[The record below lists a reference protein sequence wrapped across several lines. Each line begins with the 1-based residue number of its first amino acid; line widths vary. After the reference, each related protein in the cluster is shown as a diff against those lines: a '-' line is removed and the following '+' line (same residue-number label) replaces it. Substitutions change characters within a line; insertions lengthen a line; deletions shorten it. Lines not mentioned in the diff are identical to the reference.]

1 MSCGVGQTPLRN
13 QKVSEVGKANRSNN
27 SLHLHGYRRTSQ
39 DSRISSFNLRNIDQ
53 RCTILTFP
61 TLECDGQWRIVAL
74 PLQYFDHTNRFGTG
88 TQVNMN
94 SLHLV
99 SSPSVNSF
107 KVDGRETQKGSQP
120 DQITY
125 SAKPFRTRSLSG
137 SNVRQQFCNRTIAHK
152 MTKSNEMSYSSFRH
166 SSITCNDSSAVMF
179 KGSNATTFIDCSEED
194 KSAKKNAR
202 KKARRKGKHKKKH
215 LCDFGSTESEAYA
228 EYTCGSSASEICE
241 SSNGVV
247 TSSQSQNTCTCDID
261 EVDTLESI
269 LPSQAQKYGEITDS
283 SEIGSEDQQL
293 PRCQG
298 DIQRR
303 HPSHTGSLVG
313 IHQKDFTDM
322 HASLVSD
329 SVSVGSN
336 SEEGMSSSS
345 GHIVNPFNKK
355 SHEISQLELP
365 GSGTKKGSLY
375 LENSLCSI
383 SKTHDFTERTKHG
396 PARGSFDGRKAASG
410 KWDKQFK
417 SVSGKLGSMWNLH
430 GRTGIENG
438 HSVWQRVQKNDV
450 EKCNAEMKKTSSICS
465 QFDAILKDVPLQKR
479 NCNAASLATLPITE
493 DKRKL
498 KNKVPRKS
506 KRKVSPPKQESIG
519 YSRKESLPNKV
530 NLNAHAK
537 TSMPKNG
544 SLDDL
549 TSLDDNGVSKNHS
562 RSSSQ
567 LGYARV
573 ETLKSETVS
582 DFEVSPTCMEPC
594 ESVCDAAS
602 GLNNQDSLGE
612 NIFVPSHRS
621 NLLDMETPVYVPH
634 LMMNGVARTEKNSV
648 AENGKQIHNMG
659 SVLRKWIPIGIKECG
674 FTYSKSANLSVEHSN
689 GPDAEDGTRKDTF
702 EEKFTLSSKNL
713 ENGNHIPK
721 LRNVNSSINGKEN
734 NPNVANLS
742 AGATDLNKIGK
753 ALNDGYRAQMASE
766 AVQAATGGPI
776 AEFERLLHFCSPVI
790 CHSYSSVGC
799 ENCLSDQVPS
809 PLLCRHETPNMP
821 LGCLW
826 QWYEK
831 HGSYGLEIR
840 AEDYENT
847 KRLGIDQVEFCAY
860 FVPFLSAIQLFKN
873 SKTQSTRG
881 VSEDCDTD
889 PISTNST
896 NVSQLPIFSAL
907 VPQTH
912 SIEPSS
918 QSQVNGTRSAV
929 SPKEVKSVDM
939 ELVFEYFESEKPH
952 QRRGLYEKIQELVR
966 DDVSPKCK
974 MYGDP
979 VHLDSINMHDL
990 HPRSWYSVAW
1000 YPIYK
1005 IPDGNFR
1012 AAFLTYHSL
1021 GHFVRRISKM
1031 DYPSV
1036 DACVVSPV
1044 VGLKSYN
1051 AQHEQGE
1058 CWFRPRHSP
1067 TNITPENQGVS
1078 PSRILKERLRTLEE
1092 TASLMARA
1100 VVNKENRTSVNRHPD
1115 YEFFVSRQR

>member
-1 MSCGVGQTPLRN
+1 MSCGVGRSPLHNRR
-13 QKVSEVGKANRSNN
+13 VSEVGKVNRCNN
-27 SLHLHGYRRTSQ
+27 SLQLNGFRRSSQ

-53 RCTILTFP
+53 RCAILTFP
-61 TLECDGQWRIVAL
+61 TLEFDGQWRIVAL

-88 TQVNMN
+88 TRVNMN

-107 KVDGRETQKGSQP
+107 KVDGRETQKGPQP

-125 SAKPFRTRSLSG
+125 SAKPFRTRSLSV
-137 SNVRQQFCNRTIAHK
+137 SNVQQQFCNRTIAHK
-152 MTKSNEMSYSSFRH
+152 MTKSNEMSYSFSRH
-166 SSITCNDSSAVMF
+166 SSITCNDSSAVMS
-179 KGSNATTFIDCSEED
+179 KGSNATMFIDCSEED
-194 KSAKKNAR
+194 KSMKKNSR
-202 KKARRKGKHKKKH
+202 KKARRKGKHKKKP
-215 LCDFGSTESEAYA
+215 LCDFGSTESEACA
-228 EYTCGSSASEICE
+228 EYTCGSSASEIRE
-241 SSNGVV
+241 SSNGAV
-247 TSSQSQNTCTCDID
+247 TSSQSQNTSTCGID
-261 EVDTLESI
+261 EADTSESI

-293 PRCQG
+293 SRCQG
-298 DIQRR
+298 DIERR
-303 HPSHTGSLVG
+303 HPSQTGSLVG
-313 IHQKDFTDM
+313 RHQKDFSDM
-322 HASLVSD
+322 HDSLVSD

-336 SEEGMSSSS
+336 SEEGMNSSG
-345 GHIVNPFNKK
+345 GHIVNPFNENRHK
-355 SHEISQLELP
+355 ISQSELP
-365 GSGTKKGSLY
+365 GSGTKEGSFY
-375 LENSLCSI
+375 HENSLCSI
-383 SKTHDFTERTKHG
+383 SKTCDYTEGTNHG
-396 PARGSFDGRKAASG
+396 PARSSFDGRKAASG
-410 KWDKQFK
+410 KRDKQFK
-417 SVSGKLGSMWNLH
+417 SVSGKPGSLGNVH

-438 HSVWQRVQKNDV
+438 HSVWQRVQKSDA
-450 EKCNAEMKKTSSICS
+450 EKCNAEMKKTSSIAS
-465 QFDAILKDVPLQKR
+465 QVDAILKDSPLQKR
-479 NCNAASLATLPITE
+479 NCNAASLATLPSTE

-498 KNKVPRKS
+498 KNKVPRKL
-506 KRKVSPPKQESIG
+506 KRKVSPPKQDSGI
-519 YSRKESLPNKV
+519 YSRKESLPSKV

-537 TSMPKNG
+537 TSMSKSG
-544 SLDDL
+544 ILDDL
-549 TSLDDNGVSKNHS
+549 TSLHDNGVRKNHS

-573 ETLKSETVS
+573 ETLKSESVS
-582 DFEVSPTCMEPC
+582 DFEVVPTCMEPR

-612 NIFVPSHRS
+612 NMCVPSHRS
-621 NLLDMETPVYVPH
+621 NLLEMETPVYLPH
-634 LMMNGVARTEKNSV
+634 LMVNGVARTEKNLV
-648 AENGKQIHNMG
+648 AENGKQSHNLG
-659 SVLRKWIPIGIKECG
+659 SVLQKWIPIGIKESG
-674 FTYSKSANLSVEHSN
+674 FTYSKPVNLSLEHSN
-689 GPDAEDGTRKDTF
+689 GPDAEDGTRKNTF
-702 EEKFTLSSKNL
+702 EDNFALSSKSL

-721 LRNVNSSINGKEN
+721 VRNVNSTINGKEN
-734 NPNVANLS
+734 NPNGANLS
-742 AGATDLNKIGK
+742 AGATDLNKIAK

-799 ENCLSDQVPS
+799 ENCLLDQVPS
-809 PLLCRHETPNMP
+809 ALLCRHETPNMR

-840 AEDYENT
+840 AEDYGNT
-847 KRLGIDQVEFCAY
+847 KRLGIDQVEFRAY

-873 SKTQSTRG
+873 STTHSTPG
-881 VSEDCDTD
+881 ISEACDID
-889 PISTNST
+889 PTSTNST
-896 NVSQLPIFSAL
+896 NVSQPPIFSAL

-918 QSQVNGTRSAV
+918 QSQVNGIRSAV

-952 QRRGLYEKIQELVR
+952 QRRGLYEKIQELVN
-966 DDVSPKCK
+966 DDVSPKSK

-979 VHLDSINMHDL
+979 AQLNSINMHDL

-1021 GHFVRRISKM
+1021 GHFVRRSSET
-1031 DYPSV
+1031 DYPSL
-1036 DACVVSPV
+1036 DPCVVSPV

-1051 AQHEQGE
+1051 AQGE

-1067 TNITPENQGVS
+1067 ANITHENQGVS
-1078 PSRILKERLRTLEE
+1078 PSRILNERLRTLEE

-1100 VVNKENRTSVNRHPD
+1100 VVNKGNQTSVNRHPD

>member
-1 MSCGVGQTPLRN
+1 MSCGVERTPLHSR
-13 QKVSEVGKANRSNN
+13 KVSEVGKANRSRNF
-27 SLHLHGYRRTSQ
+27 LQLDGYRRSSQ

-61 TLECDGQWRIVAL
+61 TLECNGQWRIVAL
-74 PLQYFDHTNRFGTG
+74 PLQYFDHTNRFGNG

-99 SSPSVNSF
+99 PSPSVNPF
-107 KVDGRETQKGSQP
+107 KVNGRETQKGPQP

-137 SNVRQQFCNRTIAHK
+137 SNVQQQFRNRSIAHK
-152 MTKSNEMSYSSFRH
+152 MTKSSEMSYCSSRH
-166 SSITCNDSSAVMF
+166 SSITCYDSSAVIS
-179 KGSNATTFIDCSEED
+179 KGSNATMFIDCSEED
-194 KSAKKNAR
+194 KSTKRNAR

-215 LCDFGSTESEAYA
+215 SCDFGSSESEVCVEYA
-228 EYTCGSSASEICE
+228 CGSSASEICE
-241 SSNGVV
+241 SSSGVV

-261 EVDTLESI
+261 EVDTSKSI
-269 LPSQAQKYGEITDS
+269 LPSQAQKYGEHIDS
-283 SEIGSEDQQL
+283 SEISSEDLQQS
-293 PRCQG
+293 RCQG
-298 DIQRR
+298 DIERR

-313 IHQKDFTDM
+313 IHQKDFSDK
-322 HASLVSD
+322 HDSLVLD

-336 SEEGMSSSS
+336 SEEGMSSSG
-345 GHIVNPFNKK
+345 GHIVNPFHNHH
-355 SHEISQLELP
+355 HEISRSKLP
-365 GSGTKKGSLY
+365 GSGTKKGSLC

-383 SKTHDFTERTKHG
+383 SKTCHYTEETKQG
-396 PARGSFDGRKAASG
+396 LARSCYDGRKAASR
-410 KWDKQFK
+410 KQDKQFK
-417 SVSGKLGSMWNLH
+417 SVPGKLGSMGNRH
-430 GRTGIENG
+430 SRTGIENG

-465 QFDAILKDVPLQKR
+465 QFDAILKDAPLQKR

-498 KNKVPRKS
+498 KNKVPRKL
-506 KRKVSPPKQESIG
+506 KIKVSTKQENRS
-519 YSRKESLPNKV
+519 YSRKETLPNKV

-537 TSMPKNG
+537 TSMPKSG
-544 SLDDL
+544 ILDDL
-549 TSLDDNGVSKNHS
+549 TSLDDNGASKNHS

-573 ETLKSETVS
+573 ETLKSESVS
-582 DFEVSPTCMEPC
+582 DFEVVPTCTEPC
-594 ESVCDAAS
+594 ESVCDTES
-602 GLNNQDSLGE
+602 GLNSRESLG
-612 NIFVPSHRS
+612 NSCVPLHRS
-621 NLLDMETPVYVPH
+621 DLLEMKTPVYLPH
-634 LMMNGVARTEKNSV
+634 LMVNDVSRTEKKLV
-648 AENGKQIHNMG
+648 AENGKQSHNLG
-659 SVLRKWIPIGIKECG
+659 PALQKWIPIGIKESG
-674 FTYSKSANLSVEHSN
+674 FTSSKSANLSLEHSN
-689 GPDAEDGTRKDTF
+689 GPEAEDGTRKNTF
-702 EEKFTLSSKNL
+702 EEKFAPSSKNL

-721 LRNVNSSINGKEN
+721 VRNVNSSINGKEN
-734 NPNVANLS
+734 NPNGANLT
-742 AGATDLNKIGK
+742 AGASDLNKIAK

-766 AVQAATGGPI
+766 AVQAATGDPI

-790 CHSYSSVGC
+790 CHSDSSVGC
-799 ENCLSDQVPS
+799 ENCLLDQVPS
-809 PLLCRHETPNMP
+809 ALLCRHETPKMP

-826 QWYEK
+826 KWYEK

-840 AEDYENT
+840 AEDYGNT
-847 KRLGIDQVEFCAY
+847 KRLGIDQVEFRAY

-873 SKTQSTRG
+873 SKTHSSPG
-881 VSEDCDTD
+881 VLEACDTD
-889 PISTNST
+889 PTSANST
-896 NVSQLPIFSAL
+896 NVNQLPILSAL
-907 VPQTH
+907 VPHPQST
-912 SIEPSS
+912 EPSS
-918 QSQVNGTRSAV
+918 QSQVNDVRSAV
-929 SPKEVKSVDM
+929 SPKDVKSVDM

-952 QRRGLYEKIQELVR
+952 QRQALYEKIQELAR

-979 VHLDSINMHDL
+979 VHLNYINMHDL

-1021 GHFVRRISKM
+1021 GHFVRRSSKL

-1051 AQHEQGE
+1051 AQGE
-1058 CWFRPRHSP
+1058 CWFRPRHSS
-1067 TNITPENQGVS
+1067 TSITHENQGVS
-1078 PSRILKERLRTLEE
+1078 PSRILKERLRILDE

-1100 VVNKENRTSVNRHPD
+1100 VVNKGNRTSVNRHPD